1 LKVLHV
7 FPQFG
12 PDLVNGSER
21 YEYLLSRKLVELGI
35 EVDVLTTRTKNS
47 YQTSAFSSAWPH
59 DYSEGIE
66 VIDGMRI
73 ERFPV
78 SFSLSPTMGH
88 AISRSILKRW
98 RREEERHGLM
108 IKGSRNL
115 VSYYHR
121 RALERPRFY
130 DLMMAL
136 GRGPY
141 SLGLL
146 RRLIKSARDYDALMV
161 GFIPFAFI
169 WQVIAVA
176 RFFNKPVVLL
186 ALFHPDDVYHHFRI
200 IYWCLNQADAILAQT
215 PYSRDLFGRL
225 FPACKPIETGVGVDL
240 QEFDSAAISGA
251 RFRAS
256 HGLEGTRIV
265 LFVGRKEAFKRYDLA
280 IQAVDLID
288 DERIHLVMIGR
299 DIDQQPI
306 LSRHVSY
313 LGEMSRSE
321 VLDAYDACDV
331 LMLPS
336 EYESFGWVLLEAWAR
351 RKPVLGNRFCAP
363 VAAVISD
370 GEDGYLCANAAE
382 MAQRLAELIARPSLA
397 QKLGQAGYE
406 KIARR
411 YTWDVIGRRVRDL
424 YEQLT
429 LK

>member
-1 LKVLHV
+1 MKVLHV

-47 YQTSAFSSAWPH
+47 YQTSAFSSAWLH

-98 RREEERHGLM
+98 RREEERYGLM

-115 VSYYHR
+115 VELLSSAGAR
-121 RALERPRFY
+121 TATVLRLDDGACT
-130 DLMMAL
+130 
-136 GRGPY
+136 GPY

-146 RRLIKSARDYDALMV
+146 RRLIRSARDYDALMV

-176 RFFNKPVVLL
+176 RFFRKPVVLL

-200 IYWCLNQADAILAQT
+200 IYWCFNQADAILAQT

-240 QEFDSAAISGA
+240 EEFDSSAISGA

-256 HGLEGTRIV
+256 HGLEGKRIV

-299 DIDQQPI
+299 DIDQ
-306 LSRHVSY
+306 
-313 LGEMSRSE
+313 
-321 VLDAYDACDV
+321 
-331 LMLPS
+331 
-336 EYESFGWVLLEAWAR
+336 
-351 RKPVLGNRFCAP
+351 
-363 VAAVISD
+363 AAD
-370 GEDGYLCANAAE
+370 
-382 MAQRLAELIARPSLA
+382 SLA
-397 QKLGQAGYE
+397 P
-406 KIARR
+406 
-411 YTWDVIGRRVRDL
+411 RVLPGGNVAVRPA
-424 YEQLT
+424 
-429 LK
+429 